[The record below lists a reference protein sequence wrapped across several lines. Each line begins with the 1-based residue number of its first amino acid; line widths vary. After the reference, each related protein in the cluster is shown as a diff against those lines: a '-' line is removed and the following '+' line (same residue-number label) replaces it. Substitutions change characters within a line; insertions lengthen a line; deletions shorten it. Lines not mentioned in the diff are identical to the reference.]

1 MAGGGAPAAPGA
13 WIRRAGMRTAAPGCS
28 TRPLPAMLRLQWV
41 ARALARQ
48 PCSAGWGGV
57 AAPLPAW
64 CYGAGRLASPAWL
77 AAWWRGGG
85 ARPVVQPL
93 LSFLPD
99 PSQGRLGA
107 SIFLISSVIISNCGS
122 ITGGATLSQKWR
134 TAIWPYLPGI
144 HGFCHQL
151 IIHHDL

>member
-107 SIFLISSVIISNCGS
+107 SSAHILPRISHSLTRLARFHPCWLLRRSGVSPA
-122 ITGGATLSQKWR
+122 GARS
-134 TAIWPYLPGI
+134 P
-144 HGFCHQL
+144 
-151 IIHHDL
+151 